1 MNSRG
6 CASTRRPWFV
16 GGHARYL
23 DVPNG
28 QVLISEEKIARIA
41 VWDGLKGIVA
51 WGCHDRDPRDLVVQY
66 RQLAEI
72 EACFRTSKHDLRIR
86 SISHW
91 KEHRVRSHLAIC
103 YMAFCCLQ
111 HLRYGLRVRGHRMSA
126 RRIQDALHR
135 MQISL
140 LHDTRGGGLYGVPS
154 RLCPDGRKICQVMG
168 LAWNRVPF
176 LTSEGKASGGDVRCD
191 VAA

>member
-1 MNSRG
+1 M
-6 CASTRRPWFV
+6 A
-16 GGHARYL
+16 A
-23 DVPNG
+23 
-28 QVLISEEKIARIA
+28 
-41 VWDGLKGIVA
+41 WDGLKGIVA

-72 EACFRTSKHDLRIR
+72 EACFRTNKHDLRIR
-86 SISHW
+86 SISYW

-103 YMAFCCLQ
+103 YMAFCCPQ
-111 HLRYGLRVRGHRMSA
+111 HLRYGLGVRG
-126 RRIQDALHR
+126 HR

-154 RLCPDGRKICQVMG
+154 RLCQDDRKICQGVG

-176 LTSEGKASGGDVRCD
+176 LTSEGKTSGGDVRCD